1 MRFFRTLVVI
11 MLVAGCAVQSSG
23 QADRGRPQPQPQPTA
38 GAPTASDRKVDAAVV
53 ERLQRVMIPLMAK
66 MNRPLQPN
74 QVKVGIMDD
83 PHINAASAGGGEFY
97 VTTGLLDK
105 ANDDQMRGVL
115 AHELAHDDL
124 GHVAKAQRLGA
135 GLQIGAIL
143 LDQVLPGSGAITPI
157 AGELIARSYSRKEE
171 YAADRHGAEILQRA
185 GYSKDV
191 MVNTLSWLEQTE
203 GASGGGFF
211 ATHPATGD
219 RIDALK
225 KS

>member
-1 MRFFRTLVVI
+1 MRFFKTLVV
-11 MLVAGCAVQSSG
+11 MTLAAGCAVQTSP
-23 QADRGRPQPQPQPTA
+23 QADRRQPQPTA
-38 GAPTASDRKVDAAVV
+38 GAPQPSSKKVDPAVV

-66 MNRPLQPN
+66 MNKPLQAS

-97 VTTGLLDK
+97 VTTGLLEK

-115 AHELAHDDL
+115 AHELAHEDL
-124 GHVAKAQRLGA
+124 GHVAKAQKLGA
-135 GLQIGAIL
+135 GLQIGAVL
-143 LDQVLPGSGAITPI
+143 LDQIIPGSGAITPI
-157 AGELIARSYSRKEE
+157 AGQLISRSYSRKEE
-171 YAADRHGAEILQRA
+171 YEADKHGSEILQRA
-185 GYSKDV
+185 GYSMDV
-191 MVNTLSWLEQTE
+191 MIDTLTWLQQTE

-219 RIDALK
+219 RIDALR

>member
-1 MRFFRTLVVI
+1 MKFLKTLVI
-11 MLVAGCAVQSSG
+11 MMLAAGCAVQSSG
-23 QADRGRPQPQPQPTA
+23 QADRGQPQPQPSA
-38 GAPTASDRKVDAAVV
+38 GAPAPSNKKVDPAVV
-53 ERLQRVMIPLMAK
+53 ERLQGVMIPLMAK

-97 VTTGLLDK
+97 VTTGLLEK

-143 LDQVLPGSGAITPI
+143 LDQVLPA
-157 AGELIARSYSRKEE
+157 AARSRRSPV
-171 YAADRHGAEILQRA
+171 
-185 GYSKDV
+185 S
-191 MVNTLSWLEQTE
+191 
-203 GASGGGFF
+203 
-211 ATHPATGD
+211 
-219 RIDALK
+219 
-225 KS
+225 